1 MDFSTYVG
9 GAATVLA
16 SLSYIPQVRKAW
28 PRGSTEDLS
37 LITLVVLT
45 AGLALWVAYGVLRGD
60 GVVIAVSPVQPT
72 LKAATS
78 RNIQRMTSI

>member
-60 GVVIAVSPVQPT
+60 GVVIAANAIGALLSAIV
-72 LKAATS
+72 LGCKL
-78 RNIQRMTSI
+78 RDRWR